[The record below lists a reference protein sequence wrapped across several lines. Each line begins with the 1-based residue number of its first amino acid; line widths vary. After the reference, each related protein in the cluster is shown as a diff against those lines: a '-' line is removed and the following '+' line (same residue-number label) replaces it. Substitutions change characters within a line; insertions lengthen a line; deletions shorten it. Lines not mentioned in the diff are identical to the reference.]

1 MSAYIVELLGIL
13 IALGLLIFLAFRG
26 YTLLLAA
33 PAAAIVAAAFSGEPL
48 LAKWTLTFMQGT
60 GRFITNFFPL
70 FLLGGVFGKLMDDS
84 GAALS
89 IARGM
94 TERLG
99 DKRAVMA
106 VVLACALLTY
116 GGVSLFVVAFAV
128 FPVAA
133 ALFRQAGVPH
143 RLIPPAIAL
152 GAFTF
157 TMTALPGTPAI
168 QNAIPMAYF
177 GTTLFAAPVLGVIAS
192 AIILGFGLWWLR
204 LIETRARRAG
214 ESYSTEPTVTTDD
227 QFVRERAANADNFD
241 PAELPHGHRSTEL
254 LSFAPSV
261 APILIVLV
269 INLLMSLFVLP
280 RVYTGFLAEPRFG
293 ETSLSAV
300 SGAWSVVTALAIAS
314 LILAV
319 IHRKRLPE
327 LRKTLDAGANASV
340 LPVLNT
346 ASLVGFGAVVAA
358 LPAFAVVRDGFLA
371 VPGGPLVSIA
381 VAANVMGGITGSAS
395 GGLAIA
401 LNSLGDTYA
410 QLASSMGIH
419 PELMHRVAA
428 ISSGALAMLP
438 HNGAVVTLLAI
449 CGATQ
454 RGSYREI
461 MMVGLVGPLI
471 ALTGVIALGKLFGA
485 F

>member
-1 MSAYIVELLGIL
+1 MSVYGVGLLGIL
-13 IALGLLIFLAFRG
+13 ISLGLLILLAYRG

-33 PAAAIVAAAFSGEPL
+33 PVAAIVAAAFSGEPV

-60 GRFITNFFPL
+60 ARFIANFFPL

-89 IARGM
+89 IAR
-94 TERLG
+94 TITARLG
-99 DKRAVMA
+99 ETRAVMA
-106 VVLACALLTY
+106 VVLACAALTY

-128 FPVAA
+128 FPVAD
-133 ALFRQAGVPH
+133 ALFRQAAVPH

-177 GTTLFAAPVLGVIAS
+177 GTTLFAAPGLGVLAS
-192 AIILGFGLWWLR
+192 ITILGFGLWWMR
-204 LIETRARRAG
+204 VVEARARRAG
-214 ESYSTEPTVTTDD
+214 EGYSAETPATADE
-227 QFVRERAANADNFD
+227 QFVRERATNADNFD
-241 PAELPHGHRSTEL
+241 PAELPHGHRSEQLPRFTL
-254 LSFAPSV
+254 AV
-261 APILIVLV
+261 APILIVLAV
-269 INLLMSLFVLP
+269 NLIMSLLVLP

-300 SGAWSVVTALAIAS
+300 SGVWSVVTALAVAS
-314 LILAV
+314 LVLGLLL
-319 IHRKRLPE
+319 RKRLPE
-327 LRKTLDAGANASV
+327 LRRTLDAGANASV
-340 LPVLNT
+340 LPALNT

-371 VPGGPLVSIA
+371 VPGGPLASIA

-395 GGLAIA
+395 GGLIIA
-401 LNSLGDTYA
+401 LNALGATYA
-410 QLASSMGIH
+410 QLATAAGIDS
-419 PELMHRVAA
+419 ELMHRVAA

-438 HNGAVVTLLAI
+438 HNGAVVTLLAV

-461 MMVGLVGPLI
+461 MMVGLVGPLV
-471 ALTGVIALGKLFGA
+471 ALVVVIGLGKLFGA

>member
-1 MSAYIVELLGIL
+1 MSGYVVELLGIL

-26 YTLLLAA
+26 FTLLLAA

-48 LAKWTLTFMQGT
+48 LAKWTLTFMEGT
-60 GRFITNFFPL
+60 GRFIINFFPL
-70 FLLGGVFGKLMDDS
+70 FLLGGVFGKLMADS

-89 IARGM
+89 IARTI

-99 DKRAVMA
+99 ETRAVMA
-106 VVLACALLTY
+106 VVLACAALTY

-128 FPVAA
+128 FPVAD
-133 ALFRQAGVPH
+133 ALYRQAAVPH

-177 GTTLFAAPVLGVIAS
+177 GTTLFAAPGLGMLAS
-192 AIILGFGLWWLR
+192 AAILSFGLWWLR
-204 LIETRARRAG
+204 VIETRARRAREG
-214 ESYSTEPTVTTDD
+214 YSAETAAATDE
-227 QFVRERAANADNFD
+227 QFVRERATNADNFD
-241 PAELPHGHRSTEL
+241 PAELPHGHRSEQL
-254 LSFAPSV
+254 PPFALAA
-261 APILIVLV
+261 APILIVLAV
-269 INLLMSLFVLP
+269 NLIMSLLVLP

-300 SGAWSVVTALAIAS
+300 SGVWSVVTALAVAALVLV
-314 LILAV
+314 LIL
-319 IHRKRLPE
+319 HKRLPE

-395 GGLAIA
+395 GGLTIA
-401 LNSLGDTYA
+401 LNSLGETYA
-410 QLASSMGIH
+410 QLAADMSIH

-471 ALTGVIALGKLFGA
+471 ALVVVIALGKLFGA

>member
-1 MSAYIVELLGIL
+1 MSAYVVELLGIL

-33 PAAAIVAAAFSGEPL
+33 PVAAMVAAAFSGEPL

-89 IARGM
+89 IARTI

-99 DKRAVMA
+99 ETRAVMA
-106 VVLACALLTY
+106 AVLACAALTY

-128 FPVAA
+128 FPVAD
-133 ALFRQAGVPH
+133 ALFRQAAVPH

-177 GTTLFAAPVLGVIAS
+177 GTTLFAAPGLGILAS
-192 AIILGFGLWWLR
+192 ATILGFGLWWLSE
-204 LIETRARRAG
+204 IEARARRAG
-214 ESYSTEPTVTTDD
+214 EGYSAETAAAADE
-227 QFVRERAANADNFD
+227 QFVRERATNADNFD
-241 PAELPHGHRSTEL
+241 PAELPHGHRSEQL
-254 LSFAPSV
+254 PPFALAA
-261 APILIVLV
+261 APILVVLAV
-269 INLLMSLFVLP
+269 NLIMSLLVLP

-300 SGAWSVVTALAIAS
+300 SGVWSVVTALAVAALVLV
-314 LILAV
+314 LIL
-319 IHRKRLPE
+319 RRRLPE

-395 GGLAIA
+395 GGLTIA
-401 LNSLGDTYA
+401 LNSLGETYA
-410 QLASSMGIH
+410 QLAAGMSIH

-471 ALTGVIALGKLFGA
+471 ALVVVIALGKLIGA

>member
-1 MSAYIVELLGIL
+1 MNAYAVELVGIL

-26 YTLLLAA
+26 FTLLLAA

-48 LAKWTLTFMQGT
+48 LANWTLTFMQGT
-60 GRFITNFFPL
+60 GGFIIRFFPL

-89 IARGM
+89 IAHGI

-99 DKRAVMA
+99 KARAVMA
-106 VVLACALLTY
+106 VVLACTVLTY

-133 ALFRQAGVPH
+133 ALFRQAAVPH

-168 QNAIPMAYF
+168 QNAIPMAFF
-177 GTTLFAAPVLGVIAS
+177 GTTLFAAPGLGILAS
-192 AIILGFGLWWLR
+192 AVILGFGLWWLR
-204 LIETRARRAG
+204 LIETRARSLG
-214 ESYSTEPTVTTDD
+214 EGYSAEATAIVDD

-241 PAELPHGHRSTEL
+241 SAELPHGHRSEAL
-254 LSFAPSV
+254 PPFAQSV

-269 INLLMSLFVLP
+269 VNLLMSLFVLP
-280 RVYTGFLAEPRFG
+280 RMYTGFLAEPRFG
-293 ETSLSAV
+293 TTLSAV
-300 SGAWSVVTALAIAS
+300 SGVWSVVTALAIAS
-314 LILAV
+314 LVLAV
-319 IHRKRLPE
+319 IHRKRLPQ
-327 LRKTLDAGANASV
+327 LRKTVDAGANASV

-358 LPAFAVVRDGFLA
+358 LPAFAVVRDGFLEA
-371 VPGGPLVSIA
+371 PGGPLASIA
-381 VAANVMGGITGSAS
+381 VAANVMGAITGSAS
-395 GGLAIA
+395 GGLTIA
-401 LNSLGDTYA
+401 LNSLGETYA
-410 QLASSMGIH
+410 QLATTAQIH

-471 ALTGVIALGKLFGA
+471 ALTAVIVLGKLFGS